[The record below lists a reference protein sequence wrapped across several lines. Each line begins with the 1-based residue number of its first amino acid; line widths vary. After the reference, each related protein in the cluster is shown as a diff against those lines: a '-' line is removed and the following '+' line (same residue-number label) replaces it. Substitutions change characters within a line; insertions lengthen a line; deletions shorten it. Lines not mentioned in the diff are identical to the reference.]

1 MHKTMRWISLSLAVA
16 VMGALFLS
24 SPPTASAE
32 RVRGGVVFVQPVP
45 VFDPFFYAYPYPYAY
60 GPYYVARNYGYVKLN
75 THGQNADIYVDG
87 GYAAKTHKTKKL
99 ALRPGTHD
107 IELRDSGG
115 RTFFQERVA
124 VMVGQTTKVD
134 VPS

>member
-1 MHKTMRWISLSLAVA
+1 
-16 VMGALFLS
+16 
-24 SPPTASAE
+24 
-32 RVRGGVVFVQPVP
+32 
-45 VFDPFFYAYPYPYAY
+45 
-60 GPYYVARNYGYVKLN
+60 
-75 THGQNADIYVDG
+75 VDG